1 MDKYHLYALRLG
13 FSTKEASQI
22 AKLGLENYIA
32 MQLKGVNSFNEP
44 SFLQNV
50 PKTAMDIKAFKE
62 KSEKGSADRE
72 QVMKEIRKVGVEWKV
87 FLLQR
92 SYETEFPLREKI
104 NLFFHNHFVATLQG
118 VKMPYWIYLHYKSIN
133 DFSISNYKTLVKE
146 MLFSNAIIKY
156 LDNNQNKDG
165 KINENLAREL
175 LELFTLGE
183 GHYTESDVKQAALA
197 LAGLGFGETKGVYR
211 PKLMNNSTKTFLGK
225 TGNFDANDI
234 VDIIFE
240 QKNTAFF
247 ITEKILKWFFY
258 DQPESIVIK
267 HYSDLLMSLNYE
279 LKPFFNALFLN
290 ECKKELSGTQ
300 IKNPLQF
307 LMQIFNDLNLKPN
320 YALMV
325 YFLKNQGMDIYD
337 QPNVK
342 GWKGGQDWLSSQLYT
357 NRNQF
362 VDLIITGN
370 KQYMKMLAR
379 KVEKF
384 DGSILELNPTLKVKN
399 KKNAQTILDELTE
412 RTIFESNDDMSAALN
427 QLLKYDF
434 DVNAL
439 NANQSILNVYAY
451 LAKTPEFQII

>member
-1 MDKYHLYALRLG
+1 
-13 FSTKEASQI
+13 
-22 AKLGLENYIA
+22 
-32 MQLKGVNSFNEP
+32 
-44 SFLQNV
+44 
-50 PKTAMDIKAFKE
+50 
-62 KSEKGSADRE
+62 
-72 QVMKEIRKVGVEWKV
+72 
-87 FLLQR
+87 
-92 SYETEFPLREKI
+92 
-104 NLFFHNHFVATLQG
+104 
-118 VKMPYWIYLHYKSIN
+118 
-133 DFSISNYKTLVKE
+133 
-146 MLFSNAIIKY
+146 
-156 LDNNQNKDG
+156 
-165 KINENLAREL
+165 
-175 LELFTLGE
+175 
-183 GHYTESDVKQAALA
+183 
-197 LAGLGFGETKGVYR
+197 
-211 PKLMNNSTKTFLGK
+211 
-225 TGNFDANDI
+225 
-234 VDIIFE
+234 
-240 QKNTAFF
+240 
-247 ITEKILKWFFY
+247 
-258 DQPESIVIK
+258 
-267 HYSDLLMSLNYE
+267 MSLNYE